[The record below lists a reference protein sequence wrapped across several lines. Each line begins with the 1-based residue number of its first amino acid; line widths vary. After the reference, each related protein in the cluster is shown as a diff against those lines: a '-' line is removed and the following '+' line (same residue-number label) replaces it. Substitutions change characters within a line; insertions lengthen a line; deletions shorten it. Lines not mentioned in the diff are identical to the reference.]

1 MELTMSNDFTNLSM
15 NELEFINGGAWSW
28 KELGKSTVSGAVGG
42 AVAGATGGTVTLP
55 VVGTVGGATGGAI
68 LGAVGGAAA
77 YAVCGWW

>member
-1 MELTMSNDFTNLSM
+1 MELTLKNNFSELSFQ
-15 NELEFINGGAWSW
+15 ELMQVDGGEWSW

-42 AVAGATGGTVTLP
+42 AVAGAAGGTVTLP
-55 VVGTVGGATGGAI
+55 VVGTVAGWAGGGI